1 MIRDHNLTP
10 PPKKLAPLVKV
21 KLAAAA
27 LSAVLAERMT
37 EEEAGRMLR
46 EATGTQWS
54 ILTCIQYLPGKE
66 ALGAIAQLPDDWTED
81 GMSKE
86 GLESAT
92 KAAAFLVA
100 NAHPKGTPLCASDM
114 AKQYRGKELKP

>member
-10 PPKKLAPLVKV
+10 PRKKLAPLVKV

-27 LSAVLAERMT
+27 LSAVLAERMS

-66 ALGAIAQLPDDWTED
+66 ALGAIAQLPDDWADD
-81 GMSKE
+81 GMTKA
-86 GLESAT
+86 GLESAAQ
-92 KAAAFLVA
+92 AAAFLVA
-100 NAHPKGTPLCASDM
+100 NGHPKGTPLCASDY
-114 AKQYRGKELKP
+114 AKQYKGRKTI